1 MARLT
6 RTQQNLFIQT
16 CLTTQ
21 IPKDNVFIALQAIV
35 RAQPKDMC
43 IAIDLDG
50 LASYFISIDNTH
62 SLFIRIPKGEMKRF
76 KYFVKYHYR
85 VLKNQ

>member
-6 RTQQNLFIQT
+6 RAQQNLFIQT
-16 CLTTQ
+16 CLKTQ
-21 IPKDNVFIALQAIV
+21 TPKDNVFSALQSIV
-35 RAQPKDMC
+35 RAQPENMC

-50 LASYFISIDNTH
+50 LASYSMSIDNTH
-62 SLFIRIPKGEMKRF
+62 SLFIRLPREEMKRF
-76 KYFVKYHYR
+76 KYFVKYYNQ

>member
-6 RTQQNLFIQT
+6 RAQQNLFIKT
-16 CLTTQ
+16 CIITCASN
-21 IPKDNVFIALQAIV
+21 DVCDVLQAIV

-43 IAIDLDG
+43 IAIDLAG

-62 SLFIRIPKGEMKRF
+62 SLFSRIPKEEMKRF

-85 VLKNQ
+85 VLRSQ